1 MLAGDVMTRGVQC
14 VPPGESIAGAAEK
27 MKRLNVGSLPIC
39 GEDDKLA
46 GIITDRDITVR
57 ATAECREPRTTTV
70 SQVMTPG
77 VVYCFDDQPIDEV
90 AGLMEKHKI
99 RRLPVVSRDQR
110 LVGIVSL
117 GDLAVKNQD
126 DRLSGEA
133 LERISEPALPLR

>member
-1 MLAGDVMTRGVQC
+1 MLVRDLMTRGVQC
-14 VPPGESIAGAAEK
+14 VSPGESIAGAAEK

-46 GIITDRDITVR
+46 GMITDRDITVR
-57 ATAECREPRTTTV
+57 ATAECCEPRSTTV
-70 SQVMTPG
+70 GQVMTPG
-77 VVYCFDDQPIDEV
+77 VVYCFDDQPVDEV
-90 AGLMEKHKI
+90 ARLMEKHQV
-99 RRLPVVSRDQR
+99 RRLPVIDREQR